1 MRQVKLR
8 QLKVIPVCSQCKE
21 PVTATKKDT
30 AYRHGFKR
38 YKLSIAGIDNKKF
51 SQEDGESCLGSGQ
64 PVIYKRGKK

>member
-1 MRQVKLR
+1 MRQVKSK

-38 YKLSIAGIDNKKF
+38 YKLSIAGIDDKKF
-51 SQEDGESCLGSGQ
+51 SQEDGKSCPGSGQ
-64 PVIYKRGKK
+64 PVMYKKRKK